1 MLRRLRAW
9 VLRGWWVSLEGTENE
24 HFDEEI
30 QGDVE
35 LADFFAGGMI
45 LKGAAV
51 EEAIGGGRKEAVIL
65 RKF

>member
-1 MLRRLRAW
+1 M
-9 VLRGWWVSLEGTENE
+9 SLEGTENE

-35 LADFFAGGMI
+35 LADFFARGII